1 MLPHSHLAGLAVG
14 DALGTVQGDQR
25 GKCLTPSGATGPRS
39 LVQPS
44 AGGSSKQSKM
54 HGV

>member
-14 DALGTVQGDQR
+14 DALGTGQGDQR
-25 GKCLTPSGATGPRS
+25 GKRLCLFGATGPRS

-44 AGGSSKQSKM
+44 AGGSSKQRKM

>member
-14 DALGTVQGDQR
+14 DALGTGQGDQR
-25 GKCLTPSGATGPRS
+25 GKCLHPFGAIGQRS

-44 AGGSSKQSKM
+44 AGGSSKQSKK